1 MRNSPL
7 VMVLC
12 VVWLV
17 TVFGPV
23 STVSGEGVDR
33 PEELPQATK
42 DAKADSSGI
51 ATVPGEAKK
60 LWASSYLWAKAPELI
75 VEEWLSEKPDTE
87 GKYVLIEF
95 WATWCPPC
103 RRSLALLN
111 EFHRKFG
118 DELVVIGISHESKE
132 DVLALKDHP
141 IEFYSAIDTQSRTKK
156 EFGVVGIPHV
166 VILEPE
172 GHVIWEGFPLLK
184 DHELTGEIIERILE
198 VGRKLKKN
206 KKD

>member
-1 MRNSPL
+1 
-7 VMVLC
+7 MVLC
-12 VVWLV
+12 VVCLV

-23 STVSGEGVDR
+23 STVFGEGVDR

-118 DELVVIGISHESKE
+118 DELVVIGISHERKE

-184 DHELTGEIIERILE
+184 DYELTGEIIERILE

-206 KKD
+206 KEG